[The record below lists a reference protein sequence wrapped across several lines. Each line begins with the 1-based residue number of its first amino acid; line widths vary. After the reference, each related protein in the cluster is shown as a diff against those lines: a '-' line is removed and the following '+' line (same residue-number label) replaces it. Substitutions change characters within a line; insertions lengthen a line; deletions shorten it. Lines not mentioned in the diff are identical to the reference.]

1 MHFVYIIESAS
12 TKKWY
17 IGSTMDLI
25 GRRTNH
31 NKGLNRSTNGRGPWR
46 YIFVRPFE
54 SQKDAQQF
62 ERYLKFN
69 RNKKHILKKF
79 SLYFRFGVYPDV
91 ASPAVGDRS
100 NSLDIPK
107 PTCKITL

>member
-25 GRRTNH
+25 GRLTNH
-31 NKGLNRSTNGRGPWR
+31 NKGLNRSTNGRGSWS

-54 SQKDAQQF
+54 SQKEAQQF
-62 ERYLKFN
+62 ERYLKSN

-79 SLYFRFGVYPDV
+79 SLYSRFGVYPDV
-91 ASPAVGDRS
+91 ASRAVGAGS
-100 NSLDIPK
+100 TSLN
-107 PTCKITL
+107 ITTRT